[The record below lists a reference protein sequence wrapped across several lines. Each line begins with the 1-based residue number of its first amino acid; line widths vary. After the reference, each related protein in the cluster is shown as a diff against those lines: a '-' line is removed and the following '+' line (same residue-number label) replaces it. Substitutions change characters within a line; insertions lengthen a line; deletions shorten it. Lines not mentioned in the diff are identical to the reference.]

1 MRKLSPLIV
10 ILLALCVVSTAQRP
24 LKATHTTN
32 KPDLLTAGAVN
43 VRIDPQKSQTH
54 RDRYPD
60 TKGDGKTRYVVVIMA
75 SLIYQ
80 HNNNLTAMIHNDS
93 WIKLYK
99 NFKENSYKYKPY
111 KKGIEFESTGQ
122 APYWRVSEIYPVY
135 EEDVWDLID
144 QVDKLTDADDR
155 IALIW
160 VSHGYY
166 DSNNKIGALGLYNH
180 YVDSTGSLQGD
191 YIDSYELANIFRIL
205 GPALDFVW
213 VIACQSANV
222 LVPDKNDP
230 QLDHPIW
237 ALTDVGV
244 VAYGYEED
252 IVFSPYQSV
261 SDIDRQISDFVSYV
275 FMDNRSVEET
285 IVMSK
290 RQHSSEYDWEIWTWY
305 DLYIGKASWILS
317 NLDEVKKAI
326 VTPGKTRGEA
336 MYILSAKGFMEN
348 SYGLR
353 SSYSGSFLFSADRPR
368 PCIVFL
374 LL

>member
-1 MRKLSPLIV
+1 M
-10 ILLALCVVSTAQRP
+10 
-24 LKATHTTN
+24 
-32 KPDLLTAGAVN
+32 
-43 VRIDPQKSQTH
+43 
-54 RDRYPD
+54 
-60 TKGDGKTRYVVVIMA
+60 
-75 SLIYQ
+75 
-80 HNNNLTAMIHNDS
+80 
-93 WIKLYK
+93 
-99 NFKENSYKYKPY
+99 
-111 KKGIEFESTGQ
+111 
-122 APYWRVSEIYPVY
+122 
-135 EEDVWDLID
+135 
-144 QVDKLTDADDR
+144 
-155 IALIW
+155 IW

-275 FMDNRSVEET
+275 FMDNHSVEET
-285 IVMSK
+285 IAMSK
-290 RQHSSEYDWEIWTWY
+290 RQHSSEYDLEIWTWY

-326 VTPGKTRGEA
+326 VTPRKTRGET